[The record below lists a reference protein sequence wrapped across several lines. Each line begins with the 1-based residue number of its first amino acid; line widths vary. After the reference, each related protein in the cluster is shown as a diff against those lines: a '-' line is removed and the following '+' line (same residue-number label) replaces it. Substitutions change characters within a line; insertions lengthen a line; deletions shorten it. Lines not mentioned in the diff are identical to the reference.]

1 MFKSGS
7 VYLTSKD
14 REVIDE
20 LIEMYVISINPDEEM
35 EEGIRRIRDK
45 IGSYHFHRRK
55 PNKEVRSDECY
66 IQSMER

>member
-1 MFKSGS
+1 MYKSGS

-14 REVIDE
+14 KEVIDE

-45 IGSYHFHRRK
+45 IGGYHFHRRK
-55 PNKEVRSDECY
+55 TNKEGAE
-66 IQSMER
+66 

>member
-1 MFKSGS
+1 MMYKSGS

-14 REVIDE
+14 KEVIDE

-55 PNKEVRSDECY
+55 TNKEGAE
-66 IQSMER
+66 